1 MLNRS
6 RSDWLVQVHGEQ
18 REDIELD
25 LLAQIVVM
33 LGWQLQRE
41 TLTAEHA
48 PENTNPGH

>member
-1 MLNRS
+1 MPKRS

-41 TLTAEHA
+41 TLSTEHS
-48 PENTNPGH
+48 PENTNPHH